1 MKRLILALVAAT
13 ALAGCIKMDK
23 TPPKDMPSYVRLY
36 PGSTQVMSMN
46 LGGMEADAFQTTA
59 SADDILA
66 FYRTN
71 ATTDGLTETTA
82 PAQAGAAAGDKQLAL
97 TDAATGRMLIVVIKP
112 QAAGASMV
120 SLTWKT
126 PAKAAGS

>member
-1 MKRLILALVAAT
+1 MKRVILALVAAT

-71 ATTDGLTETTA
+71 AATDGLAETAA

-112 QAAGASMV
+112 QASGASMV

-126 PAKAAGS
+126 QAKAAGT

>member
-1 MKRLILALVAAT
+1 MKRLLLALAAAA
-13 ALAGCIKMDK
+13 ALGGCIKMDK
-23 TPPKDMPSYVRLY
+23 TPPKDMPAYVRLY

-71 ATTDGLTETTA
+71 AASDGLTETTA
-82 PAQAGAAAGDKQLAL
+82 PAAAGSGPSDKQLAL

-112 QAAGASMV
+112 QASGVSIV

>member
-1 MKRLILALVAAT
+1 MKRAILALAAAA

-23 TPPKDMPSYVRLY
+23 TPPKDMPAYVKLY
-36 PGSTQVMSMN
+36 PGSTQMMSMN
-46 LGGMEADAFQTTA
+46 LGGMEADVVTTTA
-59 SADDILA
+59 TPDDVLT
-66 FYRTN
+66 FYRTQ
-71 ATTDGLTETTA
+71 AASDGLTETNA
-82 PAQAGAAAGDKQLAL
+82 PAQAGAGAGDKQLAL

>member
-1 MKRLILALVAAT
+1 MKKLILALVAAT
-13 ALAGCIKMDK
+13 ALAGCIKVDK

-71 ATTDGLTETTA
+71 AATDGLTETNA

-112 QAAGASMV
+112 QASGVSMV